1 VRAPYVVLALAAC
14 AAPPEGRSGPRIAA
28 DPPDVHTD
36 QTRHYSIWLG
46 GARVGTAIEAE
57 TWSPSGVHLD
67 RTERMHFLRGD
78 TDVEL
83 ETTIA
88 IDADLGLVARRVHWA
103 EAANGIEHTGDAIQD
118 DGAWRSNV
126 PGVVIAAGAVP
137 AELVPLLV
145 RRDGHFAGPVFL
157 PARNFTGGRGRIDAV
172 APGRLI
178 ARLDLDGG
186 LLAEATIDRA
196 ADGMPARVVD
206 GEGVIALRIT
216 EAQAQLPFAATDLV
230 AATAVPITGHR
241 GHRLV
246 LDGDLVVPA
255 LPGQATKAAVA
266 GVSIELGAHLPGA
279 LPAPPSFGAEPDRGA
294 EIRGL
299 VANVRARITPDL
311 GATPTSSRDA
321 DAATAGD
328 CTTFALAYTALAS
341 RRGIPTR
348 VVTGLRVDGDRLVRH
363 RWAVSW
369 TGRAWIAV
377 DAAFGAV
384 PAGGDLIGLAIS
396 DADDAG
402 LVAGEAALTH
412 VRGATWN

>member
-1 VRAPYVVLALAAC
+1 MRALYVVFVLAAC
-14 AAPPEGRSGPRIAA
+14 AAPPSLPRIAA
-28 DPPDVHTD
+28 DLPDVHAD
-36 QTRHYSIWLG
+36 QTRDYSIWLG

-57 TWSPSGVHLD
+57 TWSPSGVHLE

-83 ETTIA
+83 ATTIA
-88 IDADLGLVARRVHWA
+88 IDADLALVAHRVHWV
-103 EAANGIEHTGDAIQD
+103 ESANGLRHTGDAIEEA
-118 DGAWRSNV
+118 GAWRSNV
-126 PGVVIAAGAVP
+126 PGVAIASGAVP

-157 PARNFTGGRGRIDAV
+157 PARNFIGGRGRIDAV
-172 APGRLI
+172 APDRLV
-178 ARLDLDGG
+178 ARLELEGG

-196 ADGMPARVVD
+196 SDGMPARVVD
-206 GEGVIALRIT
+206 GEGVIALRISA
-216 EAQAQLPFAATDLV
+216 EQAKLPFAATDLV

-241 GHRLV
+241 GHHLV

-255 LPGQATKAAVA
+255 LPGQAATAAVA
-266 GVSIELGAHLPGA
+266 GVSLELGAKLPGA
-279 LPAPPSFGAEPDRGA
+279 LPAPPGDAGPDRGA

-299 VANVRARITPDL
+299 VASVRARITPDL
-311 GATPTSSRDA
+311 AATPTSSRDA

-384 PAGGDLIGLAIS
+384 PAGGDLVGLAIT

-402 LVAGEAALTH
+402 LVSGEAALTH
-412 VRGATWN
+412 VRGAVWN

>member
-1 VRAPYVVLALAAC
+1 MVLVLAAC
-14 AAPPEGRSGPRIAA
+14 AAPPSLPRIAA
-28 DPPDVHTD
+28 DLPESHVD
-36 QTRHYSIWLG
+36 QTRYYSIWLG
-46 GARVGTAIEAE
+46 GAQVGTAIEAE
-57 TWSPSGVHLD
+57 TWTASGVHL
-67 RTERMHFLRGD
+67 ERAEHMHFLRGD

-88 IDADLGLVARRVHWA
+88 IDADLGLVAHRVRWT
-103 EAANGIEHTGDAIQD
+103 ESSNGIKHTGDAIQD
-118 DGAWRSNV
+118 GGAWRSNV
-126 PGVVIAAGAVP
+126 PGVEIASAAVP

-145 RRDGHFAGPVFL
+145 RRDGRFAGPVFL
-157 PARNFTGGRGRIDAV
+157 PARNFTGGRGRVDAV
-172 APGRLI
+172 APDRSI
-178 ARLDLDGG
+178 ARLELDGG

-216 EAQAQLPFAATDLV
+216 AAQARLPFVATDLV
-230 AATAVPITGHR
+230 AATAVPITGRR
-241 GHRLV
+241 GHHLV
-246 LDGDLVVPA
+246 LAGDLTVPA
-255 LPGQATKAAVA
+255 LPGQTATAAIA
-266 GVSIELGAHLPGA
+266 GVSLELGARLPGA
-279 LPAPPSFGAEPDRGA
+279 LPAPPGDAGPDRGA
-294 EIRGL
+294 EIHEL

-311 GATPTSSRDA
+311 SATPTSSRDA

-328 CTTFALAYTALAS
+328 CTTFALAYTALAQ

-348 VVTGLRVDGDRLVRH
+348 VVTGLRIDGDRLVRH

-384 PAGGDLIGLAIS
+384 PAGGDLVGLAIH

-402 LVAGEAALTH
+402 LVSGEAALAH
-412 VRGATWN
+412 VRSATWN

>member
-14 AAPPEGRSGPRIAA
+14 AAPPAGVGARIAA
-28 DPPDVHTD
+28 DPPDVHPD

-46 GARVGTAIEAE
+46 GARVGTASEAE
-57 TWSPSGVHLD
+57 TWSSSGVHLE
-67 RTERMHFLRGD
+67 RTERMHFLRGA

-83 ETTIA
+83 ATTIA
-88 IDADLGLVARRVHWA
+88 IDADLGLIAHRVHWV
-103 EAANGIEHTGDAIQD
+103 EAANGIKHTGDAIQD

-126 PGVVIAAGAVP
+126 PGVAITAGAVP
-137 AELVPLLV
+137 AELVPLIV

-172 APGRLI
+172 APDRLV

-216 EAQAQLPFAATDLV
+216 EAQARLPFAATDLV
-230 AATAVPITGHR
+230 AATAIPITGHR

-246 LDGDLVVPA
+246 LDGDVVVPA
-255 LPGQATKAAVA
+255 LPGQRTTVAVA

-279 LPAPPSFGAEPDRGA
+279 LPPPPSLGAEPDRGA

-299 VANVRARITPDL
+299 VASVRARITPDL
-311 GATPTSSRDA
+311 AATPTSSRDA

-369 TGRAWIAV
+369 TGRTWIAV

-384 PAGGDLIGLAIS
+384 PAGGDLVGLAIS